1 MSRSAPTLG
10 TILARRIAFFA
21 VLAMVLQLAV
31 IFSDYYWNVGELS
44 RLFVE
49 QETERLASG
58 IAAEDGSVRYRLPD
72 SVRARYR
79 QGQTGY
85 VARIRDA
92 DGRLVFESCDDACES
107 RFLPPDVNPPD
118 FWLRSLKP
126 GKPLTLVG
134 GRAFTVGDQ
143 RFVVDVATL
152 GDPQDVLSD
161 VLWNEVIE
169 HMIVPMSILLVL
181 VLGATL
187 LSVRRALE
195 PVRAA
200 ADAADR
206 IDPMDSR
213 SHLRFQE
220 MPREIAHLAEAVNR
234 AFERVGELMKSQKIL
249 TSGIAH
255 EVRTPL
261 AAIKLELGHI
271 DHPRAR
277 KAEADLDDLV
287 RFVSQITALARL
299 DTFDHSMFEDIDL
312 VELSSGV
319 VEQLA
324 PWVYENGH
332 SLELSAMVDVAIVR
346 GVPALLKDG
355 LRNLIENAVRHT
367 PDHTNIIV
375 RVGRNL
381 IQVEDRHPDVG
392 RDNLKIG
399 RHGDG
404 LGIGLKIVKR
414 IAEIHQGS
422 LQCSVSRH
430 GHVYGLEIGV
440 QINQKATR

>member
-1 MSRSAPTLG
+1 MKQISPTLG
-10 TILARRIAFFA
+10 AILARRIAFFA

-58 IAAEDGSVRYRLPD
+58 IAVEDGTIHYRLPE
-72 SVRARYR
+72 SVEGRYSEA
-79 QGQTGY
+79 QTGY
-85 VARIRDA
+85 VARIREA
-92 DGRLVFESCDDACES
+92 DGGLVFQSCDAACES

-134 GRAFTVGDQ
+134 GRAFTVGGR
-143 RFVVDVATL
+143 RFVVDVATT

-161 VLWNEVIE
+161 VFWNEVIE

-187 LSVRRALE
+187 LSVRQALK
-195 PVRAA
+195 PVRIAA
-200 ADAADR
+200 EAAER

-213 SHLRFQE
+213 SHLQFQE
-220 MPREIAHLAEAVNR
+220 MPREIAHLAVAVNR

-287 RFVSQITALARL
+287 RFVGQITALARL
-299 DTFDHSMFEDIDL
+299 DTFDHGMFEEVDL
-312 VELSSGV
+312 VALSSSV

-324 PWVYENGH
+324 PWVYENDH
-332 SLELSAMVDVAIVR
+332 SLEFSAQVDAAIVQ
-346 GVPALLKDG
+346 GVPALLKDAV
-355 LRNLIENAVRHT
+355 RNLIDNAVRHT
-367 PDHTNIIV
+367 PAHTDIVV
-375 RVGRNL
+375 RVSRNL
-381 IQVEDRHPDVG
+381 IRVEDRHLAGIRQACDVTA
-392 RDNLKIG
+392 
-399 RHGDG
+399 HADG
-404 LGIGLKIVKR
+404 LGIGLKIVER
-414 IAEIHQGS
+414 IAAIHRGS
-422 LQCSVSRH
+422 LRRSAGRQ
-430 GHVYGLEIGV
+430 GHIFDLEVG
-440 QINQKATR
+440 T